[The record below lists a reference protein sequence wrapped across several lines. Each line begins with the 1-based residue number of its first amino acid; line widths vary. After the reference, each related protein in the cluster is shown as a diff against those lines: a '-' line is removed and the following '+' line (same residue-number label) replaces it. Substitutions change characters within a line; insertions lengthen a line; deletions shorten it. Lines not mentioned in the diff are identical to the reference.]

1 MPPTHPAYLALA
13 ATGELEAR
21 AAEAVGSLASCEVCP
36 RNCRIDRLADEVKL
50 CATGRRARVSSHF
63 PHFGEEDCLRGAHGS
78 GTIFFAFCNLKC
90 VFCQN
95 HDTSQAGAGREV
107 TAEGLAAMTLELQAL
122 GCHNVNLVTP
132 EHVVPE
138 VLEALVVAVRG
149 GLRLPLVYN
158 TSGYD
163 SLGSLRLLDGV
174 VDVYMPDFKLWS
186 PAAAARYLKAKDYPE
201 VARAA
206 LREMHRQVG
215 ALVLDEA
222 GLARRGVLV
231 RHLVMP
237 GLLEESAAIFR
248 FLAELSPDTYVNVMD
263 QYRPE
268 YRTSAYPEIDRRPTA
283 AEMERAYALA
293 RAAGLHRFDVRDG
306 RPRLRRRFAYLG

>member
-21 AAEAVGSLASCEVCP
+21 AAAAVRSLASCEVCP
-36 RNCRIDRLADEVKL
+36 RNCRIDRLADEVKV
-50 CATGRRARVSSHF
+50 CATGRHARVSSHF
-63 PHFGEEDCLRGAHGS
+63 PHFGEEDCLRGEHGS

-107 TAEGLAAMTLELQAL
+107 TAEGLAAMMLELQAL

-222 GLARRGVLV
+222 GLGRRGVLV

-268 YRTSAYPEIDRRPTA
+268 YRASAYPEIDRRPTA